1 MGFVVGVVLT
11 CEPVQGKDKL
21 KALTV
26 DVGAADPLAIVTNA
40 PNVQTQSR
48 VVVATV
54 GTELN
59 NGETVKKANVG
70 GAPSEG
76 MLCDPPMLG
85 WVGGGAGAAATVP
98 DTFSPGDTPPAERPR
113 GGPAA
118 SAAAEPA
125 VPAVDVKPLFEK
137 KGFLGPNHFRIANS
151 VEGPRPDR
159 NSFPTSILDTID
171 KLTTTTVSLNNRTS
185 SFEEP
190 VDVDRGRRYSR
201 KCDSADASRISPRRV
216 DKVWSSQS
224 ISCRN
229 GMK

>member
-137 KGFLGPNHFRIANS
+137 KLSKEEKKAAAAAKKAERDAKKKAGKGAE
-151 VEGPRPDR
+151 VE
-159 NSFPTSILDTID
+159 NAMAELA
-171 KLTTTTVSLNNRTS
+171 
-185 SFEEP
+185 
-190 VDVDRGRRYSR
+190 VDD
-201 KCDSADASRISPRRV
+201 DEAAS
-216 DKVWSSQS
+216 
-224 ISCRN
+224 
-229 GMK
+229 

>member
-76 MLCDPPMLG
+76 MVCDPPMLG
-85 WVGGGAGAAATVP
+85 WVGGGAGAAART
-98 DTFSPGDTPPAERPR
+98 PGAICVRARVSGPR
-113 GGPAA
+113 GPLARARVSPIAGP
-118 SAAAEPA
+118 
-125 VPAVDVKPLFEK
+125 
-137 KGFLGPNHFRIANS
+137 
-151 VEGPRPDR
+151 
-159 NSFPTSILDTID
+159 
-171 KLTTTTVSLNNRTS
+171 
-185 SFEEP
+185 
-190 VDVDRGRRYSR
+190 
-201 KCDSADASRISPRRV
+201 
-216 DKVWSSQS
+216 
-224 ISCRN
+224 
-229 GMK
+229 